1 MDAHATERRQILGL
15 GQEFVRRAAGSPASR
30 SSLHADHSRVFGYVI
45 VAPYYRPA
53 SGSGRGSEPELFTP
67 GLFLSEDGQWF
78 DIPDRDG
85 ETGERINDE
94 PPQMFLW
101 RVARYFPTGVKPQPV
116 PERIA
121 TRLAEML
128 RDYSKGRPY
137 TNEAGEAGGLGSLT
151 PREREV
157 LALMAEGRTNNAI
170 ARELVVTS
178 GAREARVEHL
188 RKAQPAGVQRRP
200 PPRARRARVP
210 ARGELRAFGR
220 SAHACHAQVAL
231 TQSARTIA
239 AWRSRRQPSGRD
251 PMTFIP
257 STIQRTAVQPPACRR
272 SRTSPVIASAVA
284 GRRSENVQRRRP

>member
-1 MDAHATERRQILGL
+1 MSDREHPHHDRDGASVLDAAVREQQRQVDAHATERRQILGL

-128 RDYSKGRPY
+128 RDYSKGRP
-137 TNEAGEAGGLGSLT
+137 
-151 PREREV
+151 
-157 LALMAEGRTNNAI
+157 
-170 ARELVVTS
+170 
-178 GAREARVEHL
+178 
-188 RKAQPAGVQRRP
+188 
-200 PPRARRARVP
+200 
-210 ARGELRAFGR
+210 
-220 SAHACHAQVAL
+220 
-231 TQSARTIA
+231 
-239 AWRSRRQPSGRD
+239 
-251 PMTFIP
+251 
-257 STIQRTAVQPPACRR
+257 
-272 SRTSPVIASAVA
+272 
-284 GRRSENVQRRRP
+284 